1 MTPRSYATPVA
12 FKEALEQ
19 RLRSAGLAD
28 LSRRRQLLVFDRLL
42 ARVAAAFGDA
52 AVLKGGVALELRLD
66 RARTTK
72 DVDLRLMGSPDDLL
86 PRLQALAQLDL
97 RDFMTFEIEPDPHHP
112 EIQNDGM
119 IYEGLRFRVE
129 CRIAG
134 KLYGQ
139 RFGLDI
145 AFGDP
150 IVGKPD
156 MVVAD
161 DVLAFAGIA
170 PPTVR
175 LYPVETHIAE
185 KLHAYTMPRTRPNSR
200 IKDLPDLALLATAGA
215 IEAASL
221 RTAIE
226 TTFAFRKTH
235 DVPALVPDPPAA
247 WATPYAQMALDDQLP
262 WAGLDD
268 LFTRVRAF
276 LDPLLAASASP
287 SWSPVDWRWA

>member
-19 RLRSAGLAD
+19 RLRSAGLPD

-97 RDFMTFEIEPDPHHP
+97 ADFMTFEIEPDPHHP

-119 IYEGLRFRVE
+119 IYDGLRFRAE

-150 IVGKPD
+150 IHV
-156 MVVAD
+156 
-161 DVLAFAGIA
+161 
-170 PPTVR
+170 
-175 LYPVETHIAE
+175 
-185 KLHAYTMPRTRPNSR
+185 
-200 IKDLPDLALLATAGA
+200 
-215 IEAASL
+215 
-221 RTAIE
+221 
-226 TTFAFRKTH
+226 
-235 DVPALVPDPPAA
+235 
-247 WATPYAQMALDDQLP
+247 
-262 WAGLDD
+262 
-268 LFTRVRAF
+268 
-276 LDPLLAASASP
+276 
-287 SWSPVDWRWA
+287 